1 MRKILGILG
10 TTAVAAAA
18 LVATAAPAQ
27 AAGADSCTLIQTEI
41 YNGANI
47 IQWVQGLEGCS
58 GDVYWEVQSG
68 TWDGSS
74 WTVWDSGTTHYD
86 NNTTTVRG
94 DVEFPCM
101 MRVYAEFGGQTKT
114 TRGVINNNCG
124 GGG

>member
-10 TTAVAAAA
+10 TAGMAAAA

-27 AAGADSCTLIQTEI
+27 AAGTSACTLIQSEI

-47 IQWVQGLEGCS
+47 IQFVQGLEGCS

-86 NNTTTVRG
+86 DNTITTTG
-94 DVEFPCM
+94 DIEFPCL
-101 MRVYAEFGGQTKT
+101 MRIYAQFGDQTKT
-114 TRGVINNNCG
+114 TRSAINNNCG